1 MAWMRAKTTS
11 AGSAPAWWAALTVV
25 LVLGT
30 AWAAPAGATE
40 AEGESDGEP
49 AAEESV
55 DGLSDAEAEQL
66 REGAAVYSQICSS
79 CHQPGGAGLPG
90 QYPPLLDNPRVDDAD
105 YVAGVIENGLD
116 GPIEVNGETYDG
128 VMPSFSTLED
138 DEVDAVIAYLQNDL
152 EAPGGEAAIQAP
164 TGPVAGTE
172 LPGFT
177 DAGALVAY
185 LLAALV
191 GAMVLYPRLVS
202 VNDRLAVPWLDVGLK
217 TATIVVAV
225 ALFTVYLPDLVLETN
240 VVASAD
246 RVVQD
251 LVGSGAWAI
260 GLGVVLGG
268 LWWAHKES
276 RI

>member
-1 MAWMRAKTTS
+1 MAWKRAKTTS
-11 AGSAPAWWAALTVV
+11 ARSAPSWWVV
-25 LVLGT
+25 GILVLLLGT
-30 AWAAPAGATE
+30 ALAAPAAATE
-40 AEGESDGEP
+40 AEGETDP
-49 AAEESV
+49 AAEEAG
-55 DGLSDAEAEQL
+55 DGFSEAEADQL
-66 REGAAVYSQICSS
+66 REGAEVYSQICSS
-79 CHQPGGAGLPG
+79 CHQPGGTGLPG
-90 QYPPLLDNPRVDDAD
+90 QYPPLLDNPHVDDAG
-105 YVAGVIENGLD
+105 YVAEVIENGLE

-152 EAPGGEAAIQAP
+152 EAPGGEAAVQVP

-172 LPGFT
+172 LPGFA

-225 ALFTVYLPDLVLETN
+225 ALFTVYLPDLVLKTN

-246 RVVQD
+246 RIVQD
-251 LVGSGAWAI
+251 LVGSGAWAV
-260 GLGVVLGG
+260 GLAVVLGG